1 MISFQRTSILALILF
16 LFLFWGSP
24 LPAAETSD
32 GPVVKSKK
40 TIHKGAKKKKPK
52 RSNRKKKQKKTT
64 SNQIKKAIPSTMVT
78 GMPGLEEKS
87 RPQEVPALRPPVVVG
102 GPVQNL
108 IENEIIHLKAIRQ
121 LLPGDEISLQ
131 VYDLNAKK
139 MLSDI
144 NGKVVRNAASLIK
157 LYVLMAVYEAIARQD
172 LQETAEIERHI
183 YRMIAISD
191 NGSTNALI
199 QLLGQGDAQKG
210 MDSVNA
216 LVRSIGFSGTRLK
229 ELIPEGGKTYAN
241 QTSAAD
247 TTLFYRLL
255 YDQKL
260 VSPYYSQKMN
270 DVLLKNIHYRIKTP
284 QINQDGVAVAD
295 KTGYVR
301 GLNGDC
307 GIVYQ
312 KGQQSG
318 CDYALSIIIE
328 NKSRPSTGGW
338 GKKKTAVIRHL
349 SNQIYQA
356 LKNGQ
361 AKS

>member
-1 MISFQRTSILALILF
+1 
-16 LFLFWGSP
+16 
-24 LPAAETSD
+24 
-32 GPVVKSKK
+32 
-40 TIHKGAKKKKPK
+40 
-52 RSNRKKKQKKTT
+52 
-64 SNQIKKAIPSTMVT
+64 
-78 GMPGLEEKS
+78 
-87 RPQEVPALRPPVVVG
+87 
-102 GPVQNL
+102 
-108 IENEIIHLKAIRQ
+108 
-121 LLPGDEISLQ
+121 
-131 VYDLNAKK
+131 
-139 MLSDI
+139 
-144 NGKVVRNAASLIK
+144 
-157 LYVLMAVYEAIARQD
+157 
-172 LQETAEIERHI
+172 
-183 YRMIAISD
+183 MIAISD